1 MNINTRVEGNTLFI
15 DLEGRLD
22 TVTSQQLGELIPLEK
37 RRNLDIDFNFEK
49 LDYVSSAGLRILV
62 LFKKEAQATNNK
74 MVIRNINEV
83 IKEIFAVTGFDK
95 ILKIV
100 E

>member
-1 MNINTRVEGNTLFI
+1 VENNTLFI

-22 TVTSQQLGELIPLEK
+22 TVTSQQLGELLPTEK

-49 LDYVSSAGLRILV
+49 LEYVSSAGLRILV

-74 MVIRNINEV
+74 MVIRNINDV
-83 IKEIFAVTGFDK
+83 VKEIFTVTGFDK
-95 ILKIV
+95 ILKII
-100 E
+100 

>member
-1 MNINTRVEGNTLFI
+1 MNVNTRVDNNTLFI

-22 TVTSQQLGELIPLEK
+22 TVTSQQLGELLPNEK

-49 LDYVSSAGLRILV
+49 LEYVSSAGLRILV

-74 MVIRNINEV
+74 MVIRNINDV
-83 IKEIFAVTGFDK
+83 IREIFTVTGFDK
-95 ILKIV
+95 ILKII
-100 E
+100 

>member
-1 MNINTRVEGNTLFI
+1 MNVNTRVDNNTLFI

-22 TVTSQQLGELIPLEK
+22 TVTSQQLGDLLPNEK

-49 LDYVSSAGLRILV
+49 LEYVSSAGLRILV

-74 MVIRNINEV
+74 MVIRNINDV
-83 IKEIFAVTGFDK
+83 VKEIFTVTGFDK
-95 ILKIV
+95 ILKII
-100 E
+100 

>member
-1 MNINTRVEGNTLFI
+1 MNVNTRVDNNTLFI

-22 TVTSQQLGELIPLEK
+22 TVTSQQLSDLLPTEK

-49 LDYVSSAGLRILV
+49 LEYVSSAGLRILV

-74 MVIRNINEV
+74 MVIRNINDV
-83 IKEIFAVTGFDK
+83 IREIFSVTGFDK
-95 ILKIV
+95 ILKII
-100 E
+100 

>member
-1 MNINTRVEGNTLFI
+1 MNVNTKVENNTLFI

-22 TVTSQQLGELIPLEK
+22 TVTSQQLSDLLPTEK

-49 LDYVSSAGLRILV
+49 LEYVSSAGLRILV

-74 MVIRNINEV
+74 MVIRNINDV
-83 IKEIFAVTGFDK
+83 VKEIFTVTGFDK
-95 ILKIV
+95 ILKII
-100 E
+100 

>member
-1 MNINTRVEGNTLFI
+1 MEASTRVENGTLFI

-22 TVTSQQLGELIPLEK
+22 TVTSQELGNLLPTEK
-37 RRNLDIDFNFEK
+37 RANLDIDFNFEK
-49 LDYVSSAGLRILV
+49 LQYISSAGLRLLV

-83 IKEIFAVTGFDK
+83 VKEIFAVTGFDK
-95 ILKIV
+95 ILKII
-100 E
+100 

>member
-1 MNINTRVEGNTLFI
+1 MNVNTRVENNTLFI

-22 TVTSQQLGELIPLEK
+22 TVTSQQLSDLLPTEK

-49 LDYVSSAGLRILV
+49 LEYVSSAGLRILV

-74 MVIRNINEV
+74 MVIRNINDV
-83 IKEIFAVTGFDK
+83 VKEIFTVTGFDK
-95 ILKIV
+95 ILKII
-100 E
+100 

>member
-1 MNINTRVEGNTLFI
+1 MNVNTRVKDNTLFI

-22 TVTSQQLGELIPLEK
+22 TVTSQQLGELLPNEK

-49 LDYVSSAGLRILV
+49 LEYVSSAGLRVLV

-74 MVIRNINEV
+74 MVIRNINDV
-83 IKEIFAVTGFDK
+83 VKEIFTVTGFDK
-95 ILKIV
+95 ILKII
-100 E
+100 

>member
-1 MNINTRVEGNTLFI
+1 MNVNTRVDNNTLFI

-22 TVTSQQLGELIPLEK
+22 TVTSQQLSDFLPTEK

-49 LDYVSSAGLRILV
+49 LEYVSSAGLRVLV

-74 MVIRNINEV
+74 MVIRNINDV
-83 IKEIFAVTGFDK
+83 VKEIFTVTGFDK
-95 ILKIV
+95 ILKII
-100 E
+100 

>member
-1 MNINTRVEGNTLFI
+1 MNVNTRVKDNTLFI

-22 TVTSQQLGELIPLEK
+22 TVTSQQLGELVPNEK

-49 LDYVSSAGLRILV
+49 LEYVSSAGLRILV

-74 MVIRNINEV
+74 MVIRNINDV
-83 IKEIFAVTGFDK
+83 IREIFTVTGFDK
-95 ILKIV
+95 ILKII
-100 E
+100 